1 MNERLSAFD
10 ESARQAQVVNI
21 RGVHPPMEEG
31 YLDALT
37 MPKID
42 YRKYAETRSSEHD
55 NIKPVAS
62 FYQEMLD
69 EINHVEGVQG
79 ATLPWNSTHDKL
91 RFRPSEVTMWQGFNG
106 HKKSM
111 VLGYASLGFMEQGQS
126 VCIASLEMKPSKT
139 AGRMLKQA
147 VGTKEPTP
155 HALDLFKDY
164 CEGKLWLYDKQGTVD
179 TETLFGVIYYAADK
193 LGCKHFIID
202 SMMRVV
208 NGEDDYNAQKNFVTR
223 LCDIALETNIHIH
236 FVAHNRKGDEDKP
249 AGRYGAKGSGS
260 LSDNV
265 HNAVEVWQRPIK
277 STDDGSEL
285 PDMYLI
291 CDKQREGEWEGTIG
305 LWFLE
310 ESLQFAN
317 NKGQRS
323 RTWIR

>member
-1 MNERLSAFD
+1 MNDKLAAFD
-10 ESARQAQVVNI
+10 ESARLAQVVNI
-21 RGVHPPMEEG
+21 RNSQPPVEDG
-31 YLDALT
+31 YMDSLT
-37 MPKID
+37 MPKIN
-42 YRKYAETRSSEHD
+42 YKQYAETRASEAD
-55 NIKPVAS
+55 NIKSVSS
-62 FYQEMLD
+62 FYNEMLN
-69 EINHVEGVQG
+69 EINKVEGVQG
-79 ATLPWNSTHDKL
+79 ATLPWTSTHDKL

-111 VLGYASLGFMEQGQS
+111 VLGYASLGFIEQNQP
-126 VCIASLEMKPSKT
+126 VCIASMEMKPSKT
-139 AGRMLKQA
+139 LGRMLKQA
-147 VGTKEPTP
+147 VGTKEPTEK
-155 HALDLFKDY
+155 ALDIFKSHY
-164 CEGKLWLYDKQGTVD
+164 ENKLWMYDKQGTID
-179 TETLFGVIYYAADK
+179 TETLYGVIYYAADK
-193 LGCKHFIID
+193 LNCKHFIID
-202 SMMRVV
+202 SMMRIV

-265 HNAVEVWQRPIK
+265 HNAVEVWQRPVK
-277 STDDGSEL
+277 DTDDGEM

-291 CDKQREGEWEGTIG
+291 CDKQREGEWEGSIG

-317 NKGQRS
+317 NKGQRT